1 MTMTD
6 TLVPFAEAVRRYE
19 PLIGLET
26 HVELGTRTKMFCGC
40 TTTFG
45 AEPNSQVCPVCLGL
59 PGSLPVVNRIA
70 IEYTIRIGLALNCSI
85 ATWCRFARKNYFY
98 PDMPKNFQISQY
110 DEPLC
115 TDGYLDVAVE
125 DKTVRVGIERVHL
138 EEDTGKSLHVG
149 GATGRI
155 HGAEYSLV
163 DYNRAGIPLVEIV
176 TKPIEGTDADAP
188 VAARAYVTELRDLLR
203 SLAVSDVRMEEGS
216 LRCDVNT
223 SLAPRGSGRWGTRT
237 ETKNV
242 NSLRSVER
250 AVRFEIERQAAVLD
264 AGGRVIQETRHF
276 HEDTGTTTPGRS
288 KEEAQDYRYFPE
300 PDLVPVAP
308 PVDWVEQIRAA
319 LPETPSARRARLQ
332 AEWNLSETDM
342 TALTN
347 AGALDLVAE
356 TVAAGASPADAR
368 KWWLGE
374 LARRANEAGTE
385 PANLAI
391 TPADVARVAEL
402 VATGALNDHL
412 ARDVIDGVLA
422 GEGSPD
428 EVVATRGLAVVSDEG
443 ALTAAIDEAIAAN
456 PDVVAK
462 IRDGK
467 TKAAGFLVG
476 AVMKATSG
484 KADAARVL
492 ELILERLSEL
502 AQIPICRANTREPT
516 NPAGPNGARRRGRAT
531 AGAGA
536 GATGRT
542 RHFGPNEEGWG
553 PRRRLSAPSGRR
565 PGPRSLPA

>member
-1 MTMTD
+1 VTTNQ
-6 TLVPFAEAVRRYE
+6 TLVQFAEANERYE

-40 TTTFG
+40 TTIFG
-45 AEPNSQVCPVCLGL
+45 AEPNSQVCAVCLGL
-59 PGSLPVVNRIA
+59 PGSLPVVNRTA

-85 ATWCRFARKNYFY
+85 ASWCRFARKNYFY

-115 TDGYLDVAVE
+115 TDGWLDVAVN

-176 TKPIEGTDADAP
+176 TKPIEGTGAAAP
-188 VAARAYVTELRDLLR
+188 VVARIYVAELRDLLR
-203 SLAVSDVRMEEGS
+203 SLRVSDVRMEEGS

-223 SLAPRGSGRWGTRT
+223 SLSPRGSGRWGTRT

-250 AVRFEIERQAAVLD
+250 AVHFEIERQAAVLD
-264 AGGRVIQETRHF
+264 AGDRVIQETRHL

-308 PVDWVEQIRAA
+308 PAGWVEQIQAV
-319 LPETPSARRARLQ
+319 LPEVPSARRTRLQ
-332 AEWNLSETDM
+332 QEWGLSDLDM
-342 TALTN
+342 TALSN

-374 LARRANEAGTE
+374 LARRANEAGIELTD
-385 PANLAI
+385 LAI
-391 TPADVARVAEL
+391 TPAQVARLAEL
-402 VATGALNDHL
+402 VSSGTLNDRL

-422 GEGSPD
+422 GEGGPD
-428 EVVATRGLAVVSDEG
+428 EVSAARGLAVVSDQG
-443 ALTAAIDEAIAAN
+443 ALSAAVDEAIAAN
-456 PDVVAK
+456 PDVAAR

-467 TKAAGFLVG
+467 VAAVGVLVG
-476 AVMKATSG
+476 AVMKATRG
-484 KADAARVL
+484 QADAARVR
-492 ELILERLSEL
+492 ELILARL
-502 AQIPICRANTREPT
+502 T
-516 NPAGPNGARRRGRAT
+516 
-531 AGAGA
+531 
-536 GATGRT
+536 
-542 RHFGPNEEGWG
+542 
-553 PRRRLSAPSGRR
+553 
-565 PGPRSLPA
+565 